1 MPQSLLDKMNYDQLK
16 SLAES
21 RGCFPT
27 NATNSAELREAIYD
41 WEIERGLPFKGL
53 REIVTKNTETTDLSA
68 IEEHLLDLKE
78 SLMDI
83 DSRLRY
89 IEECLEGNNN
99 A

>member
-21 RGCFPT
+21 RGCLPT
-27 NATNSAELREAIYD
+27 EATNSEELRKAIHD

-53 REIVTKNTETTDLSA
+53 REVVTKKTENNDMSGVLQALSELQTTVNEINARLKR
-68 IEEHLLDLKE
+68 IEE
-78 SLMDI
+78 
-83 DSRLRY
+83 
-89 IEECLEGNNN
+89 NN